1 MDTVN
6 ERTSSTVT
14 VSFFDEDSVAV
25 TPTSATYR
33 IDDVTSGGAVKAS
46 TALTSLGTTKAIAVT
61 KDENKIISE
70 AHAFETRRMTVE
82 FKYDTDKQGTSEFL
96 WRVKNLPGVST
107 VSSAS
112 ASTSASASAS

>member
-1 MDTVN
+1 MITVN

-14 VSFFDEDSVAV
+14 VSFFDEDDAPV

-33 IDDVTSGGAVKAS
+33 IDDVTSGTVVRSATS
-46 TALTSLGTTKAIAVT
+46 LTGLGTTKAIAVT

-70 AHAFETRRMTVE
+70 AHVYETRRLTVE
-82 FKYDTDKQGTSEFL
+82 FSYATSHGTNDYF
-96 WRVKNLPGVST
+96 WRIRNLPGVST

-112 ASTSASASAS
+112 ASASAS